1 MKLQIDTENKTI
13 KVEQNVL
20 FSDLLKVLNKLLP
33 KEWKN
38 YTLETNST
46 WYWYNPIPYY
56 PSRPWTIGEPFYTTC
71 DSGNTTTS
79 VYNVEVVDNKTETI
93 INDHIDTYSE
103 VWKALA
109 Q

>member
-13 KVEQNVL
+13 KVDENVL
-20 FSDLLKVLNKLLP
+20 LEDLVKVLNKLLP

-56 PSRPWTIGEPFYTTC
+56 PSQPWRIGDVTYT
-71 DSGNTTTS
+71 DGITTSTS
-79 VYNVEVVDNKTETI
+79 VYNVEVLN
-93 INDHIDTYSE
+93 
-103 VWKALA
+103 
-109 Q
+109 

>member
-13 KVEQNVL
+13 KVDQNVL

-46 WYWYNPIPYY
+46 WYYYNPIPYY
-56 PSRPWTIGEPFYTTC
+56 PSQPWRIGDVTYT
-71 DSGNTTTS
+71 SGGEMPNGTVTSS
-79 VYNVEVVDNKTETI
+79 VYNIEVLN
-93 INDHIDTYSE
+93 
-103 VWKALA
+103 
-109 Q
+109 

>member
-13 KVEQNVL
+13 KVDENVL
-20 FSDLLKVLNKLLP
+20 FSDLVKVLNKLLP

-56 PSRPWTIGEPFYTTC
+56 PSQPWRIGNVTYQSEGETVKGTVT
-71 DSGNTTTS
+71 SS
-79 VYNVEVVDNKTETI
+79 VYNVEVLN
-93 INDHIDTYSE
+93 
-103 VWKALA
+103 
-109 Q
+109 